1 MSSSLAEF
9 ISWPRNDKRTA
20 LFDSSSVSRYSYV
33 MRITVTLHKL
43 PNFLKS
49 VQKGFTDEK
58 FASSNPISYVL
69 SLNFYVLTP
78 VLSLNWSSSSNPHVR
93 PPTPRAPPEPLQ
105 RAGSLIK
112 SRGIAVV
119 HKTTSSYISA
129 VSPSPSAFLTAFYA
143 FSHRPPRSSLV
154 SSLFSLLFGQV

>member
-9 ISWPRNDKRTA
+9 ISWPRNEKRTA

-78 VLSLNWSSSSNPHVR
+78 VLSLNWSSSSSPHVS

-105 RAGSLIK
+105 RAGSLINK
-112 SRGIAVV
+112 LTLSIKLICSKKAMGVIVELV
-119 HKTTSSYISA
+119 YYQETSVKPI
-129 VSPSPSAFLTAFYA
+129 LGN
-143 FSHRPPRSSLV
+143 SL
-154 SSLFSLLFGQV
+154 SI

>member
-9 ISWPRNDKRTA
+9 ISWPRNEKRTA

-58 FASSNPISYVL
+58 FTSSNPISYVL

-78 VLSLNWSSSSNPHVR
+78 VLSLNWSSSSSPHVS

-105 RAGSLIK
+105 RAGSLIWINIVQFITDGILVVLVA
-112 SRGIAVV
+112 RGLD
-119 HKTTSSYISA
+119 SA
-129 VSPSPSAFLTAFYA
+129 GVSQGYNSNSDGREEPSEN
-143 FSHRPPRSSLV
+143 
-154 SSLFSLLFGQV
+154 